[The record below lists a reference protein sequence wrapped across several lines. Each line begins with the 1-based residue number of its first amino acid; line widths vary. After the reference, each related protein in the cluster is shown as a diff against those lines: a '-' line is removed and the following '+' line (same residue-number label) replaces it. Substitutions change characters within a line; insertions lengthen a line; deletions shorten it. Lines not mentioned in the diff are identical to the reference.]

1 MNKGAEW
8 DQSESIRTGRLA
20 VCQALEDEI
29 AKSTTSLRVYCDINP
44 SYMSTSSGVRCSVLA
59 NKMTAMIKTHKY
71 YKCSE

>member
-8 DQSESIRTGRLA
+8 DHSESIRTGRLA

-29 AKSTTSLRVYCDINP
+29 AKSTTSLRVYCDIDP
-44 SYMSTSSGVRCSVLA
+44 IHLSASSGVRCNVLA